1 MDVFIFIVAI
11 VFIANYFSYKKE
23 MAKLGTKVDHV
34 EDNAMKNELDNVKQ
48 RLIVLERIVTDKN
61 YDLNDELS
69 SLTRKQNSAQ
79 RKE

>member
-11 VFIANYFSYKKE
+11 VLITNYFSYKKD

-34 EDNAMKNELDNVKQ
+34 EDNAVKNELDNIKQ

-61 YDLNDELS
+61 YDLNEEIS
-69 SLTRKQNSAQ
+69 SLRRADTQSQTKQ
-79 RKE
+79 